1 MTPAQEISDDEVP
14 IKTERKPAGQV
25 ASGPTPSAPP
35 PSPEPARARPSAKR
49 SVTRQRSDPEAFEAM
64 MNDMESL
71 SLESSSGQG
80 RQLPDAT
87 VADSQAR
94 HVSSLVG
101 VFNGP

>member
-14 IKTERKPAGQV
+14 IKAERNPAGQV
-25 ASGPTPSAPP
+25 ASGSTPSAPP
-35 PSPEPARARPSAKR
+35 PSSEPARPTAKR
-49 SVTRQRSDPEAFEAM
+49 SVARQRSDPEAFEAM

-94 HVSSLVG
+94 HVSTLVG
-101 VFNGP
+101 VFNGS